1 VGEGTED
8 GKLESYKG
16 SVGQAGRRI
25 RMASSGGC
33 AREKINE
40 AVSQLARQIKK
51 REKRG
56 IIYRR
61 SPPHSHPIYGGRAT
75 DRVLL
80 LLPLFFSRRSGSG
93 LGLGDVG
100 TKGEDKASTCFL
112 ARLRQEMLLC
122 RACPHGL
129 VSSASLPCRPA
140 PSAGARGVG
149 RLCESASLAAADLG
163 IFCCQIF
170 RFLEKKCSDLLL
182 NNNVR
187 VSCRCSDCRI
197 FSSHLKKNFA
207 LLFVSERC
215 IVRMETKRLLH
226 CIASVVFF

>member
-1 VGEGTED
+1 
-8 GKLESYKG
+8 
-16 SVGQAGRRI
+16 
-25 RMASSGGC
+25 MASSGGC

-56 IIYRR
+56 FIYRR

-100 TKGEDKASTCFL
+100 TKGVEAERIRPPPVSLHGF
-112 ARLRQEMLLC
+112 ARRCCCAVPARTGWFPRPPC
-122 RACPHGL
+122 RADQPRPLEPAGW
-129 VSSASLPCRPA
+129 VGSASLRP
-140 PSAGARGVG
+140 
-149 RLCESASLAAADLG
+149 LQQAAANLG

>member
-1 VGEGTED
+1 VGEGTEE

-16 SVGQAGRRI
+16 SGGQAGRRI

-80 LLPLFFSRRSGSG
+80 LPPFFFSRRSGSG

-170 RFLEKKCSDLLL
+170 RFLEK
-182 NNNVR
+182 NAQI
-187 VSCRCSDCRI
+187 SC
-197 FSSHLKKNFA
+197 
-207 LLFVSERC
+207 
-215 IVRMETKRLLH
+215 
-226 CIASVVFF
+226 

>member
-1 VGEGTED
+1 
-8 GKLESYKG
+8 
-16 SVGQAGRRI
+16 
-25 RMASSGGC
+25 M
-33 AREKINE
+33 
-40 AVSQLARQIKK
+40 
-51 REKRG
+51 
-56 IIYRR
+56 
-61 SPPHSHPIYGGRAT
+61 
-75 DRVLL
+75 
-80 LLPLFFSRRSGSG
+80 
-93 LGLGDVG
+93 G

-197 FSSHLKKNFA
+197 FSTHLKDNFA
-207 LLFVSERC
+207 LFIRFRTLYCTTTHGDEEAFVLSYHTSMMMKDERDQS
-215 IVRMETKRLLH
+215 IDVGGLLVGFH
-226 CIASVVFF
+226 RCPVSHGPYGEARTDGRGAPARVPHQRGRRRVASGMLKICPPGEPRGGADARRSVAQSSPLVHVQRQPAGC